1 MNTLLNVLSKSLVS
15 GLILMTHLI
24 HSLKESL
31 SLCDTEL
38 WAANQ
43 DNKSDKSLDS
53 KLGGPRTTTPSR
65 KE

>member
-1 MNTLLNVLSKSLVS
+1 
-15 GLILMTHLI
+15 MTHLI
-24 HSLKESL
+24 HSLKDSL
-31 SLCDTEL
+31 SLCDTEF
-38 WAANQ
+38 WAAHR